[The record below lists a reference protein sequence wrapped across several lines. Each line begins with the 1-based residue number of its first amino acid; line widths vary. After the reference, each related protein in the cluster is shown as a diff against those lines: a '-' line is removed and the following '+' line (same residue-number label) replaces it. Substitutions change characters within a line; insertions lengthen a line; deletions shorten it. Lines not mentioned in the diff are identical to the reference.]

1 MTDRRFEMFDP
12 DQDPTKVPGYCWVE
26 VDHEIIDRQDGVYA
40 IVPVRCRFIG
50 KAGNVV
56 TAPAVGLSV
65 DSARQLAATL
75 LANADAAVL
84 EAKAAC
90 GDEQAAA
97 DYEVLRKQW
106 DFEKLNRMY
115 GN

>member
-40 IVPVRCRFIG
+40 IVPVRCRFVG
-50 KAGNVV
+50 KEGNIVD
-56 TAPAVGLSV
+56 TPAVGLSV
-65 DSARQLAATL
+65 DSAEQLARNILDHAQ
-75 LANADAAVL
+75 AAKL
-84 EAKAAC
+84 KAQAAC
-90 GDEQAAA
+90 GDEDAAHQLDQLA
-97 DYEVLRKQW
+97 RQW
-106 DFEKLNRMY
+106 DDENLTRIY